1 MIADKSINLDTLHKV
16 LFDNEKLELSE
27 ECIRKVEE
35 SFDFLQS
42 FSSDKIIYGINT
54 GFGPMAQYRIEDQ
67 ALIDLQYNIIRSH
80 STGAGKPLPELYVKA
95 AMIARLYTF
104 LQGKSG
110 VHLELVS
117 LLCEFINRGIYPFI
131 PEHGSVGASGDLVQL
146 AHIAL
151 TLIGE
156 GEVFYQGK
164 LCNAATVLQEN
175 GLKPFSMR
183 IREGLSVTNGTSV
196 MTGIGIVNLIYA
208 KKLLRWSVAASVMM
222 NEIAASYD
230 DFMAQALNEAKHHKG
245 QQEIAAMMREWVA
258 GSKCVLQREN
268 ELYNQVHKEKIFEHK
283 VQPYYSLRCVPQIL
297 GPIYDELEN
306 AEEVL
311 INEIN
316 SACDNPIVDP
326 DTQNI
331 YHGGNFHG
339 DYISF
344 EMDKLKIA
352 VTKLTMLCERQINY
366 LFHDRINGILP
377 PFVNLGVLGLNY
389 GLQASQF
396 TATSTTAECQTLS
409 NPMYVHSIPNNNDN
423 QDIVSMG
430 TNSALLAKTVI
441 ENSYQVMAIQFMG
454 MAQAIDYL
462 KIQDRLSSKSRQVYE
477 EIRSFFPVF
486 TNDTP
491 KYKEIEMMI
500 DYLKKK
506 INKMKYALVT
516 GGSRGIGRAVS
527 CKLAEMGYFI
537 LINYQNNDAEAEKT
551 LQLVQE
557 KGSNGELMKF
567 DVTDPAAITLALG
580 NWASQHPD
588 EYIEVLINNAGI
600 RKDNLML
607 WMTGEEW
614 SKVLDISL
622 NGFFNVTQPLLKN
635 MLVKR
640 YGRIVNIVS
649 LSGIQGM
656 PGQANYSA
664 AKGGVIAATKA
675 LAQEVAKKKV
685 TVNAV
690 APGFIRTDMTEGIDE
705 NEWKKHIPAGRFG
718 TPEEVADLVGFL
730 ASPAS
735 SYITGEVISING
747 GLYT

>member
-67 ALIDLQYNIIRSH
+67 SLIDLQYNIIRSH

-230 DFMAQALNEAKHHKG
+230 DFMAQSLNEAKHHKG

-268 ELYNQVHKEKIFEHK
+268 ELYNQVHKEKILEHK

-500 DYLKKK
+500 DYLKKEDK
-506 INKMKYALVT
+506 
-516 GGSRGIGRAVS
+516 
-527 CKLAEMGYFI
+527 
-537 LINYQNNDAEAEKT
+537 
-551 LQLVQE
+551 
-557 KGSNGELMKF
+557 
-567 DVTDPAAITLALG
+567 
-580 NWASQHPD
+580 
-588 EYIEVLINNAGI
+588 
-600 RKDNLML
+600 
-607 WMTGEEW
+607 
-614 SKVLDISL
+614 
-622 NGFFNVTQPLLKN
+622 
-635 MLVKR
+635 
-640 YGRIVNIVS
+640 
-649 LSGIQGM
+649 
-656 PGQANYSA
+656 
-664 AKGGVIAATKA
+664 
-675 LAQEVAKKKV
+675 
-685 TVNAV
+685 
-690 APGFIRTDMTEGIDE
+690 
-705 NEWKKHIPAGRFG
+705 
-718 TPEEVADLVGFL
+718 
-730 ASPAS
+730 
-735 SYITGEVISING
+735 
-747 GLYT
+747 